1 MTINIKDGISALLA
15 IRLVERVLMEGKP
28 VKKPTMDDRPVRQDQ
43 KSSAPVKQEKYRGK
57 SLCHHEATESL
68 AQG

>member
-28 VKKPTMDDRPVRQDQ
+28 VEKPTMDDRPV
-43 KSSAPVKQEKYRGK
+43 KQISNETLYCNTNQRP
-57 SLCHHEATESL
+57 T
-68 AQG
+68 